1 MPDKP
6 AIPSSADD
14 ITAPWLTDVLRYA
27 GAIDEAQVTETAV
40 EQVGAGV
47 GIMGELFKVALAYDA
62 AERGAP
68 ASVVVK
74 LPSPYESNRAQ
85 GVSLGMYEAEIRFY
99 NELAGRTLTR
109 TPKAYF
115 ADIVSGTADFV
126 MVMEDLGDLTMAD
139 QIEGMT
145 APQAERATLALADL
159 HAGWWG
165 KVQTPELEWVPSV
178 VHERIHALA
187 GMWPDLWQGFQAK
200 FADRLPEGAIA
211 VGDRIAAS
219 YWSLMTTLGSRPWTL
234 LHQDYRVENLFF
246 GDDDVVVIDWQG
258 LGRGPGAYDL
268 AYELGGSM
276 TTDDRRVHEER
287 IVRSYYD
294 RLVAGGVTGYSFDE
308 LWRDYRLSHLVN
320 TSTPVLVGATMDL
333 ANERGVELI
342 ATLGNRHFAA
352 AVDLDAVALIPS

>member
-1 MPDKP
+1 MP
-6 AIPSSADD
+6 
-14 ITAPWLTDVLRYA
+14 
-27 GAIDEAQVTETAV
+27 
-40 EQVGAGV
+40 
-47 GIMGELFKVALAYDA
+47 
-62 AERGAP
+62 
-68 ASVVVK
+68 
-74 LPSPYESNRAQ
+74 
-85 GVSLGMYEAEIRFY
+85 
-99 NELAGRTLTR
+99 
-109 TPKAYF
+109 
-115 ADIVSGTADFV
+115 
-126 MVMEDLGDLTMAD
+126 
-139 QIEGMT
+139 
-145 APQAERATLALADL
+145 
-159 HAGWWG
+159 GWWG

-178 VHERIHALA
+178 VHERIQGLA

-219 YWSLMTTLGSRPWTL
+219 YWSLMTTLGARPWTL

-276 TTDDRRVHEER
+276 TVDDRRANEER
-287 IVRSYYD
+287 IVRAYFD
-294 RLVAGGVTGYSFDE
+294 RLVAGGVTGYSFDD